1 MLKYIVALMAL
12 TTLTFAAEGQHNR
25 LFDVDGDKALN
36 KTEWV
41 ARAAARFNLLD
52 TNKDGKV
59 TCEEVKEGRKGR
71 REHHKDRKHK
81 E

>member
-1 MLKYIVALMAL
+1 MAL
-12 TTLTFAAEGQHNR
+12 TTFTFAAEGQHKR
-25 LFDVDGDKALN
+25 PFDVDGDKALN

-41 ARAAARFNLLD
+41 ARAAARFDLLD

-59 TCEEVKEGRKGR
+59 TCEEAREGRK
-71 REHHKDRKHK
+71 DRKEHRRDRKDK